1 MAARRVVVV
10 SMSDIVDIEQTTND
24 TTKSNESVSS
34 NRVVYDMTTQSD
46 ETLSRK
52 YSLLSLQ
59 GQEETWFVSK
69 MKANAEVTTIT
80 EQKFPIFGPK
90 VFQNQYEKGFFF
102 KNEEYLKHGR
112 TVVLPLAGIIINL
125 VFYLFLDMEVI
136 VLVSNIISTS
146 SIFPIL
152 IALYGY
158 TYIKTA
164 DGRPGSALKVFS
176 MLNENER
183 LLLSKR
189 HLSFNSLVM
198 IMYLLGIIPQIIYFV
213 LRFENVATWCQVV
226 FIIAVICVFFP
237 YFAIY
242 SVLPLFCYTADITD
256 RLFAQRKIFVYNQ
269 FDGRINWVAVQ
280 QNFDVLESIV
290 KDISNGFQMVF
301 IASMVF
307 AIAFGS
313 MLVGIIS
320 QILSW
325 HAADY
330 QPKSMVLLLI
340 AEIFHCVAQL
350 FVFVS
355 VWSAGSQITAA
366 CDGVVDQ
373 CSNVLA
379 FIRMSPSFHKSTD
392 EYKRAKLFHA
402 YVKEANLGFK
412 VFGIRISFTLAIN
425 ILAPLVSVLS
435 VVLPLVFKLL

>member
-1 MAARRVVVV
+1 MAARRVVVA

-24 TTKSNESVSS
+24 TTKNNESVSS
-34 NRVVYDMTTQSD
+34 NRVVYDMTSQSN
-46 ETLSRK
+46 EILSRK

-59 GQEETWFVSK
+59 GQEDTWLVSK
-69 MKANAEVTTIT
+69 MKANE
-80 EQKFPIFGPK
+80 EERKFPIFGPK
-90 VFQNQYEKGFFF
+90 VYQNQYEKGLFF
-102 KNEEYLKHGR
+102 KNDGYLKHGR
-112 TVVLPLAGIIINL
+112 IVVIPLGGTIMPL
-125 VFYLFLDMEVI
+125 VFYLFLDMEVM
-136 VLVSNIISTS
+136 VLVGIFMSSWIIV
-146 SIFPIL
+146 PIL
-152 IALYGY
+152 IALYGF

-176 MLNENER
+176 MLDENER

-189 HLSFNSLVM
+189 HLSFVSTTNIL
-198 IMYLLGIIPQIIYFV
+198 YLLGQIPLIIYFV

-226 FIIAVICVFFP
+226 FIIAFICVFFP

-280 QNFDVLESIV
+280 QNFDVCESIV
-290 KDISNGFQMVF
+290 KDISTGFQMVF
-301 IASMVF
+301 IAGMF
-307 AIAFGS
+307 YALAFVS
-313 MLVGIIS
+313 LLVGIIS
-320 QILSW
+320 QLLSW

-340 AEIFHCVAQL
+340 MEILHCIAQL
-350 FVFVS
+350 FIFVNM
-355 VWSAGSQITAA
+355 WTAGSQITAA